1 MAMLLLLQTGIS
13 EVVDKAHAVVN
24 RKYHLMSLV
33 PLGTQGLLPAFS
45 VKALSSSL
53 SCTLP

>member
-1 MAMLLLLQTGIS
+1 MAMLLLLLTGIS
-13 EVVDKAHAVVN
+13 EVVDEAHAIVD

-33 PLGTQGLLPAFS
+33 PLETQGLILAFL
-45 VKALSSSL
+45 VKALFSSL

>member
-1 MAMLLLLQTGIS
+1 MAMLLLLQTGLS
-13 EVVDKAHAVVN
+13 EVVDKAHAVVD